1 MVKPKNKNSQP
12 EKNIKLDKITQTEK
26 MKQPEKVIPP
36 ATSVPGGRFVNCC
49 AKLKI
54 LLKKNLSDIWG
65 WGILIV
71 WLLFTV
77 FSFAAL
83 YYWSDM
89 LKMVEVNSYN
99 IVIPE
104 KVLNKMQCE
113 VTHPVTGVCL
123 QVKGEELAYPAE
135 DLEKAKIYAVMVE
148 NHTAARPQ
156 SGLGEADVVYE
167 ALVEGGF
174 TRFMAIFDSLQTVKA
189 IGPVRSARDYYLWW
203 AQEYNN
209 PVYAHVGGSPKS
221 LDLIAKQ
228 GIVDC
233 DEFYHGDIFERVTW
247 RYAPHNTYVSVSDLG
262 LCRPTKPEAGLWTE
276 IDPWK
281 YTDGEMIKTADNR
294 VDNIEISYS
303 QNANYDV
310 EWQYNEEDGVYYR
323 FNAGQPHLDKNS
335 NQQITAKN
343 VIVMEAL
350 SRVIDDIGR
359 LEMNNIGS
367 GPVLIYT
374 QGTKQKGEWQKDSY
388 SGRTRFVDKAGNDL
402 FLSPGNTWIQVVPS
416 YFNAVT
422 EK

>member
-1 MVKPKNKNSQP
+1 MPKSKAKIKISQNVSAAKSLVLEKSGEIKKCALRERLKNYYVQIMV
-12 EKNIKLDKITQTEK
+12 
-26 MKQPEKVIPP
+26 V
-36 ATSVPGGRFVNCC
+36 
-49 AKLKI
+49 
-54 LLKKNLSDIWG
+54 LKKNLSTVWS

-71 WLLFTV
+71 WIIFTV
-77 FSFAAL
+77 FSFCIL
-83 YYWSDM
+83 
-89 LKMVEVNSYN
+89 SYGSEKFKV
-99 IVIPE
+99 IEVIPYQISMPE
-104 KVLNKMQCE
+104 KLSVKTQCE
-113 VTHPVTGVCL
+113 FVHPVTGVCL
-123 QVKGEELAYPAE
+123 QVKGEELTYPVE
-135 DLEKAKIYAVMVE
+135 DLEKAKVYAVMVE

-209 PVYAHVGGSPKS
+209 PVYAHVGGSPKA

-247 RYAPHNTYVSVSDLG
+247 RYAPHNTYVSVADLG

-276 IDPWK
+276 IDPWHYSNEEISGDVK
-281 YTDGEMIKTADNR
+281 

-303 QNANYDV
+303 QNANYEV
-310 EWQYNEEDGVYYR
+310 EWQYNEEEGVYYR

-367 GPVLIYT
+367 GPVLIYN
-374 QGTKQKGEWQKDSY
+374 QGTKQKGEWQKESY

-402 FLSPGNTWIQVVPS
+402 LLAPGNTWIQVVPS